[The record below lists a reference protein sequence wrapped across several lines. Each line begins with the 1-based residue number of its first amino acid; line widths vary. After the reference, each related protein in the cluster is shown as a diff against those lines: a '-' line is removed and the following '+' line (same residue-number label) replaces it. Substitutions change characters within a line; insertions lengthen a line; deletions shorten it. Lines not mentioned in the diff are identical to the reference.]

1 VTQPSPENSQPPIA
15 YQGPPVLRLI
25 PGGAAM
31 DPPAPEFAP
40 WELHSELVLVCAEL
54 RARSLELLPEIELHA
69 VAADPRSRVVP
80 AQAEE
85 RQSSRSVRST
95 TAVLGVLLALA
106 VFLGV
111 LAARRA

>member
-1 VTQPSPENSQPPIA
+1 
-15 YQGPPVLRLI
+15 
-25 PGGAAM
+25 M

-54 RARSLELLPEIELHA
+54 RARSLELLSEIELHA
-69 VAADPRSRVVP
+69 VPAEPRSGLVP
-80 AQAEE
+80 ALAGETQPA
-85 RQSSRSVRST
+85 RSVRST
-95 TAVLGVLLALA
+95 TTVLGVLLALA